1 MRILGL
7 ALVALLAAASGFLV
21 YSRVNKSSS
30 PSIKLLERYNRW
42 KLKFGK
48 LHATPAE
55 NGYRLAIFA
64 KSAKAIDE
72 DNVYYSKWALENGY
86 GVLESPMF
94 ALQAH
99 SDLTA
104 EEFKQKYLG
113 LDITMAKKVELSE
126 LPQDLELPEQNLAQ
140 TAYVAKV
147 REQHECGSCWAFST
161 VATLEKQYFDKYR
174 VQVDLSQQDIL
185 DCSTEDN
192 GCDGGWPANT
202 YYHVSNNGIA
212 MSVDYP
218 YEAVEGKCRKTNTLR
233 SGRTTINS
241 EITSKTLNFN
251 IPTAQSFA
259 KMGIIAGIAIASSGR
274 FARADFTNNKIF
286 DPNAFRGECT
296 QTVDH
301 AVNLG
306 DANAEYITIHNSW
319 GLTWG
324 TNGRGRLVPCKN
336 GLLGSPAYIT
346 HTYSKLPYA

>member
-21 YSRVNKSSS
+21 YSKVNKSSS

-55 NGYRLAIFA
+55 NGYRFQIFA
-64 KSAKAIDE
+64 KAAEAVDE

-99 SDLTA
+99 SDMTA

-140 TAYVAKV
+140 AAYVARVKN
-147 REQHECGSCWAFST
+147 QGECGSCWAFST

-174 VQVDLSQQDIL
+174 VQVNLSEQDLI
-185 DCSTEDN
+185 DCSEEDN

-202 YYHVSNNGIA
+202 YYHIGDNGIA
-212 MSVDYP
+212 METDYP
-218 YEAVEGKCRKTNTLR
+218 YRGSQGTCKKTSNLK
-233 SGRTTINS
+233 SGRTTIGG
-241 EITSKTLNFN
+241 EITSKTLTYTHT
-251 IPTAQSFA
+251 TAQNIA
-259 KMGIIAGIAIASSGR
+259 RMGIVAGLAIAAGGR
-274 FARADFTNNKIF
+274 FSKVDFSNNKVY
-286 DPNAFRGECT
+286 DPNAFSGDC
-296 QTVDH
+296 QQSIDH

-306 DANAEYITIHNSW
+306 SADSKYAVIHNSW
-319 GLTWG
+319 GNTWG
-324 TNGRGRLVPCKN
+324 TNGRGLVVPCKD
-336 GLLGSPAYIT
+336 GLLGTPAYIT
-346 HTYSKLPYA
+346 HTYKKLPTA